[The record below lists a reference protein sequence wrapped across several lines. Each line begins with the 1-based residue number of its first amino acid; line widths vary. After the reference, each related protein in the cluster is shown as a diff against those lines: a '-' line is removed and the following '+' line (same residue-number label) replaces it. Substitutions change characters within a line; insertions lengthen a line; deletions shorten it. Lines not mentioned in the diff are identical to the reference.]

1 MKEEMKNILLMGL
14 GAISLTGEKANEL
27 RKELL
32 EKGEILYKKGE
43 IKNEELKRN
52 IKEKIKENT
61 NFEFTKATK
70 EDLIELINEMSDEE
84 KAEIAELL
92 KNNKK
97 ESEEKCENSN
107 DDNEQAN
114 ND

>member
-1 MKEEMKNILLMGL
+1 MKEEMRNILLMGL

-52 IKEKIKENT
+52 IKDKIKENT
-61 NFEFTKATK
+61 NFEFTKVTK
-70 EDLIELINEMSDEE
+70 EDLVEMINDMSDEE

-92 KNNKK
+92 KNSNKENETEENK
-97 ESEEKCENSN
+97 EENNKDPEE
-107 DDNEQAN
+107 
-114 ND
+114 